1 MLGLCS
7 QVPARLVYLT
17 DGPSRSISI
26 GKQPIRLFH
35 ADLHEMLGAG
45 QTSGLVLLALRHLGS
60 DNVDAAVV
68 NRLRVVLSD
77 SDKLQLR
84 TYATSVPGW
93 MADAITRIDARTVE
107 GGAEV

>member
-1 MLGLCS
+1 MLGRCS
-7 QVPARLVYLT
+7 QVPAQLVYLM
-17 DGPSRSISI
+17 DVPSRSISI

-35 ADLHEMLGAG
+35 ANLHEMLGAR
-45 QTSGLVLLALRHLGS
+45 QTSGLVLQALRHLGS

-84 TYATSVPGW
+84 TYATFVPGW
-93 MADAITRIDARTVE
+93 MADTITRINARTVE
-107 GGAEV
+107 PRPEI